1 VEKYIQKDNPEYE
14 ALREQY
20 ANSADPLEKEQIRA
34 LGELLVLKQT
44 LDLTDGDPST
54 KQLGG
59 LYGNV
64 KGKLPGYHAHHI
76 PPKSVSDHNINHL
89 PAICMIDTDHRMTS
103 SYGNRM
109 GALFSPEK
117 SSDSTT
123 YKERLIRQI
132 NEGNYADAFKNEVY
146 EIKMKFGDKY
156 DGAIKQ
162 AIDAN
167 ASYLMKYGN
176 PKVNKGIEAAREK
189 MGTDNSTQPNPKSNK
204 GIKSFQAKT
213 SGQTIASNQRD
224 TGQGQSSGNVQGR

>member
-1 VEKYIQKDNPEYE
+1 MDKYIQVDNLEYE

-20 ANSADPLEKEQIRA
+20 ANSTDPQMKEQIRV
-34 LGELLVLKQT
+34 LGELITLRNT
-44 LDLTDGDPST
+44 LDLTDGDPLIP
-54 KQLGG
+54 QLGG
-59 LYGNV
+59 KYGEI
-64 KGKLPGYHAHHI
+64 KGKISGYHAHHI

-89 PAICMIDTDHRMTS
+89 PAICMTEADHRMTA

-109 GALFSPEK
+109 GALFSPDK
-117 SSDSTT
+117 LNDNAT

-132 NEGNYADAFKNEVY
+132 NEGNYADAFRNEVY

-167 ASYLMKYGN
+167 ANYLKEYGN

-189 MGTDNSTQPNPKSNK
+189 MGADNSTQKSQSSNK
-204 GIKSFQAKT
+204 GIESFRAKM
-213 SGQTIASNQRD
+213 SGQAIASSRVNP
-224 TGQGQSSGNVQGR
+224 GQGQSNGNAQGR